1 LQCEEVVIRQGVQ
14 FSITPCRALS
24 AGRLL
29 ILFFLYPF
37 VDFFPVYRD
46 IFGRIDADPDLIA
59 FDAQYR
65 DGNVI
70 AYDQGLTNA
79 PR

>member
-1 LQCEEVVIRQGVQ
+1 
-14 FSITPCRALS
+14 
-24 AGRLL
+24 L
-29 ILFFLYPF
+29 ILLFLDPF
-37 VDFFPVYRD
+37 VDFFTVYRD
-46 IFGRIDADPDLIA
+46 IFGRIDADPNLIA